1 MHSFKLIKINTSMQN
16 FGIKYNNEII
26 RVFRYEK
33 TALRYK
39 NNTDIPVIIVPTN
52 EEPTEFPEGSPYW
65 EKELK
70 SSLQIY

>member
-1 MHSFKLIKINTSMQN
+1 MQN

-39 NNTDIPVIIVPTN
+39 NNMDIPVKIVSTDM
-52 EEPTEFPEGSPYW
+52 ELTEFPKDSPYY
-65 EKELK
+65 EKEIDPSQGIL
-70 SSLQIY
+70 